1 MPATEGEIK
10 LVARITALEILVQHL
25 ICLACNRDLD
35 EVEDYRERVM
45 EDASVTS
52 VKGFDPA
59 ASDLLAAELQARWV
73 KKLKHPSGV
82 ASSGGVPR
90 SEHRGS
96 PHFCSWLLR
105 ITLAKTGAAL
115 LFRGP
120 RNSSSTCFVGSNKFD
135 ETGIRRPVACTK

>member
-1 MPATEGEIK
+1 
-10 LVARITALEILVQHL
+10 
-25 ICLACNRDLD
+25 
-35 EVEDYRERVM
+35 
-45 EDASVTS
+45 
-52 VKGFDPA
+52 
-59 ASDLLAAELQARWV
+59 
-73 KKLKHPSGV
+73 
-82 ASSGGVPR
+82 VPR

-135 ETGIRRPVACTK
+135 ETGTADLWLARNNEKAPGRLSPGVAAQNSKSSISRENSLFFEKFSLISANVEPV